1 MANCQLVTHSPIALS
16 HYRQQMSLSV
26 DLLAKK
32 SSTNSKKI
40 IKGESEAEVFTVKQL
55 ERIAKTL
62 VLPTYYLTL
71 NTVYDKSIPKYIDYR
86 NYSDKHADDE
96 DVYELNK
103 LISEVYKD
111 RENLLHVY
119 DVIDESLGSFQLD
132 LLGNNAQ
139 EDAQRIR
146 KFLDVENAHLTVE
159 GSDYYRAW
167 RLLLEKK
174 DVLVLEKSRLSIGS
188 EGLSLFYDIL
198 PIVVIITSGQTPSRK
213 LFTLIHELVHLGLRQ
228 SALDGN
234 ILEAN
239 NQTERYC
246 NEVAGHVLVPTSVIN
261 KLYDEK
267 KGLIDNIEQIRK
279 TIKVSYDAIAIQ
291 LKQVG
296 KISKDD
302 LNAYFVSKQVKMDE
316 NDSGFRSSYKKHTT
330 YNHFGK
336 IYIQQVFSAVWED
349 ALSLGG
355 AMKILGIERMSDLEH
370 LEKKAFNQ

>member
-1 MANCQLVTHSPIALS
+1 MASRQLVTHSPKALT
-16 HYRQQMSLSV
+16 HYRKQMSLSV

-32 SSTNSKKI
+32 SNTNLKKVLI
-40 IKGESEAEVFTVKQL
+40 GETESEVFTVKQL
-55 ERIAKTL
+55 ESIAKTL
-62 VLPTYYLTL
+62 ILPTYYLTMDK
-71 NTVYDKSIPKYIDYR
+71 VYSKNIPKYIDHR
-86 NYSDKHADDE
+86 NYSDKNSDDE
-96 DVYELNK
+96 DLYELNK

-119 DVIDESLGSFQLD
+119 DAIEESLGGFQLS

-139 EDAQRIR
+139 EDAKRIR
-146 KFLDVENAHLTVE
+146 DFLDVDNARLTVE
-159 GSDYYRAW
+159 GSDYYKSW

-188 EGLSLFYDIL
+188 EGLSLFYDVL
-198 PIVVIITSGQTPSRK
+198 PIIVIITSGQTPSRK

-228 SALDGN
+228 SALDGY

-239 NQTERYC
+239 NKTENYC

-261 KLYDEK
+261 EIYDEK
-267 KGLIDNIEQIRK
+267 KQLIENIEHIRK
-279 TIKVSYDAIAIQ
+279 AIKVSYDAIAIQ

-296 KISKDD
+296 KISQND
-302 LNAYFVSKQVKMDE
+302 LNTYFANKQKEMDE
-316 NDSGFRSSYKKHTT
+316 KDSGFRASYKKHTT

-349 ALSLGG
+349 ALSLGS
-355 AMKILGIERMSDLEH
+355 AMRILGIEKMSDLDH
-370 LEKKAFNQ
+370 LEKKAFT

>member
-1 MANCQLVTHSPIALS
+1 MASRQLVTHSPKALI

-32 SSTNSKKI
+32 SNTNLKKVLI
-40 IKGESEAEVFTVKQL
+40 GETESEVFTVKQL
-55 ERIAKTL
+55 ESIAKTL
-62 VLPTYYLTL
+62 ILPTYYLTMDK
-71 NTVYDKSIPKYIDYR
+71 VYSKNIPKYIDHR
-86 NYSDKHADDE
+86 NYSDKNSDDE
-96 DVYELNK
+96 DLYELNK

-119 DVIDESLGSFQLD
+119 DAIEESLGDFQLS
-132 LLGNNAQ
+132 LSGNNAQ
-139 EDAQRIR
+139 EDAKRIR
-146 KFLDVENAHLTVE
+146 DFLDVDNARLTVE
-159 GSDYYRAW
+159 GSDYYKSW

-188 EGLSLFYDIL
+188 EGLSLFYDVL
-198 PIVVIITSGQTPSRK
+198 PIIVIITSGQTPSRK

-228 SALDGN
+228 SALDGY

-239 NQTERYC
+239 NKTESYC

-261 KLYDEK
+261 EIYDEK
-267 KGLIDNIEQIRK
+267 KQLIENIEQIRK
-279 TIKVSYDAIAIQ
+279 AIKVSYDAIAIQ

-296 KISKDD
+296 KISQND
-302 LNAYFVSKQVKMDE
+302 LNTYFANKQKEMDE
-316 NDSGFRSSYKKHTT
+316 KDSGFRASYKKHTI

-349 ALSLGG
+349 ALSLGS
-355 AMKILGIERMSDLEH
+355 AMRILGIEKMSDLDH
-370 LEKKAFNQ
+370 LERKAFT

>member
-1 MANCQLVTHSPIALS
+1 MASLQLVTHSPKALS

-32 SSTNSKKI
+32 SKTNLKKVVI
-40 IKGESEAEVFTVKQL
+40 GETESDVFTIGQL
-55 ERIAKTL
+55 ESIAKTL
-62 VLPTYYLTL
+62 VIPTYYLTL
-71 NTVYDKSIPKYIDYR
+71 DTVYDKNIPEYINHR
-86 NYSDKHADDE
+86 NYSDKNTDDE
-96 DVYELNK
+96 DSYELNK

-111 RENLLHVY
+111 RENLLYVY
-119 DVIDESLGSFQLD
+119 DAIEENLENFQLELSGD
-132 LLGNNAQ
+132 NAQ
-139 EDAQRIR
+139 ADAQRIR
-146 KFLDVENAHLTVE
+146 DFLNLDNARLTVG
-159 GSDYYRAW
+159 GSDYYKAW

-198 PIVVIITSGQTPSRK
+198 PIIVIITSGQTASRK

-228 SALDGN
+228 SALDGY

-246 NEVAGHVLVPTSVIN
+246 NEVAGHVLVPLSVIN
-261 KLYDEK
+261 RIYEDNNP
-267 KGLIDNIEQIRK
+267 LIDNIERIRK

-296 KISKDD
+296 KISQSD
-302 LNAYFVSKQVKMDE
+302 LDAYFTDKQNKIDE

-330 YNHFGK
+330 YNHFGRV
-336 IYIQQVFSAVWED
+336 YIQQVFSAVWED

-355 AMKILGIERMSDLEH
+355 AMRILGIEKMSDLDY
-370 LEKKAFNQ
+370 LEKKAFT

>member
-1 MANCQLVTHSPIALS
+1 MASLQLVTHSPKALS

-32 SSTNSKKI
+32 SKTNLKKVVI
-40 IKGESEAEVFTVKQL
+40 GETESDVFTIGQL
-55 ERIAKTL
+55 ESIAKTL
-62 VLPTYYLTL
+62 VIPTYYLTL
-71 NTVYDKSIPKYIDYR
+71 DTVYDKNIPEYINHR
-86 NYSDKHADDE
+86 NYSDKNTDDE
-96 DVYELNK
+96 DSYELNK

-111 RENLLHVY
+111 RENLLYVY
-119 DVIDESLGSFQLD
+119 DAIEENLENFQLELSGD
-132 LLGNNAQ
+132 NAQ
-139 EDAQRIR
+139 ADAQRIR
-146 KFLDVENAHLTVE
+146 DFLNLDNARLTVG
-159 GSDYYRAW
+159 GSDYYKAW

-198 PIVVIITSGQTPSRK
+198 PIIVIITSGQTASRK

-228 SALDGN
+228 SALDGY

-246 NEVAGHVLVPTSVIN
+246 NEVAGHVLVPLSVIN
-261 KLYDEK
+261 RIYEDNNP
-267 KGLIDNIEQIRK
+267 LIDNIERIRK

-296 KISKDD
+296 KISQSD
-302 LNAYFVSKQVKMDE
+302 LDAYFTDKQNKIDE
-316 NDSGFRSSYKKHTT
+316 NDSGFRSSYNKHTT
-330 YNHFGK
+330 YNHFGRV
-336 IYIQQVFSAVWED
+336 YIQQVFSAVWED

-355 AMKILGIERMSDLEH
+355 AMRILGIEKMSDLDY
-370 LEKKAFNQ
+370 LEKKAFT

>member
-26 DLLAKK
+26 NLLAKK
-32 SSTNSKKI
+32 SGTNLKKI
-40 IKGESEAEVFTVKQL
+40 IKGESESEVFTLNQL

-71 NTVYDKSIPKYIDYR
+71 DTIYDKSVPKYIDYR
-86 NYSDKHADDE
+86 NYSDKHNDDE

-111 RENLLHVY
+111 RENLLHIY
-119 DVIDESLGSFQLD
+119 DAIDERLGYFQLD
-132 LLGNNAQ
+132 LLGNDAQ

-146 KFLDVENAHLTVE
+146 DFLDVENAHLTVE

-198 PIVVIITSGQTPSRK
+198 PILVIITSGQTSSRK

-228 SALDGN
+228 SALDGY

-246 NEVAGHVLVPTSVIN
+246 NEVAGHVLVPMSVIN
-261 KLYDEK
+261 NLYDDK
-267 KGLIDNIEQIRK
+267 KGLTDNIEKIRK
-279 TIKVSYDAIAIQ
+279 IIKVSYDAIAIQ

-296 KISKDD
+296 KISQDD
-302 LNAYFVSKQVKMDE
+302 LNAYFISKQIKIDE

-370 LEKKAFNQ
+370 LEKKAFN

>member
-1 MANCQLVTHSPIALS
+1 MASRQLVTHSPKALS
-16 HYRQQMSLSV
+16 HYRKQMSLSV

-32 SSTNSKKI
+32 SNTNLNKVLI
-40 IKGESEAEVFTVKQL
+40 GETESEVFTVKQL
-55 ERIAKTL
+55 ESIAKTL
-62 VLPTYYLTL
+62 ILPTYYLTMDK
-71 NTVYDKSIPKYIDYR
+71 VYNKNIPKYIDHR
-86 NYSDKHADDE
+86 NYSDRNAGDE
-96 DVYELNK
+96 DLYELNK

-119 DVIDESLGSFQLD
+119 DAIEESLGDFQLS
-132 LLGNNAQ
+132 LSGHNAQ

-146 KFLDVENAHLTVE
+146 DFLDVDNARLTVE
-159 GSDYYRAW
+159 GSDYYKSW

-188 EGLSLFYDIL
+188 EGLSLFYDVL
-198 PIVVIITSGQTPSRK
+198 PIIVIITSGQTPSRK

-228 SALDGN
+228 SALDGY

-239 NQTERYC
+239 NKTESYC

-261 KLYDEK
+261 EIYDEK
-267 KGLIDNIEQIRK
+267 KQLIENIEHIRK
-279 TIKVSYDAIAIQ
+279 AIKVSYDAIAIQ

-296 KISKDD
+296 KISQND
-302 LNAYFVSKQVKMDE
+302 LNTYFANKQKEMDE
-316 NDSGFRSSYKKHTT
+316 KDSGFRASYKKHTT

-349 ALSLGG
+349 ALSLGS
-355 AMKILGIERMSDLEH
+355 AMRILGIEKMSDLDH
-370 LEKKAFNQ
+370 LEKKAFT